1 MNSATSNR
9 ITLVGVLL
17 ALIGAQAWTNLTLR
31 QLDAPWVEPPS
42 ESSGKWNPR
51 IFQMLTFGH
60 WPAAIDWL
68 WMKLLQD
75 QSLDHVLPG
84 VHPPAYYDLDLATD
98 LDPAFFDAYVAG
110 GNYLAVIRDDKTGA
124 RDLVLKGKKF
134 LLQKLQDYPEEFKYR
149 FWGRGWNLMMLL
161 AYIYLFE
168 LNDMPN
174 AAIAFKEAA
183 QLPNAPEYIIHL
195 GQRLERPDGQYEV
208 GIRLLGFMIQAS
220 NDNLVKS
227 ELEKKRYSLFIAQY
241 LFNLNQAFQNYLNQM
256 PDYRASS
263 KLSSKKMQGFYENFL
278 KTSQTPRTD
287 PFGGSIRL
295 GEDGRIDSTTE
306 RQKVF
311 GLE

>member
-1 MNSATSNR
+1 
-9 ITLVGVLL
+9 
-17 ALIGAQAWTNLTLR
+17 
-31 QLDAPWVEPPS
+31 
-42 ESSGKWNPR
+42 
-51 IFQMLTFGH
+51 
-60 WPAAIDWL
+60 
-68 WMKLLQD
+68 
-75 QSLDHVLPG
+75 
-84 VHPPAYYDLDLATD
+84 
-98 LDPAFFDAYVAG
+98 
-110 GNYLAVIRDDKTGA
+110 
-124 RDLVLKGKKF
+124 
-134 LLQKLQDYPEEFKYR
+134 
-149 FWGRGWNLMMLL
+149 LL